1 MKHSE
6 KIDWMILWAH
16 KNKVRLE
23 LEGECGLGRECVGI
37 LAEGHY
43 PDYKW
48 YDEDWNRADNN
59 GDVWIPDNAYH
70 KHECVAVLG
79 RGEVAE
85 AQLYDWLKWFDD
97 NNFKVEV
104 SDKVIPKDLDP
115 LIIMLQGIHE
125 VRMVKQNV

>member
-1 MKHSE
+1 MNHKE
-6 KIDWMILWAH
+6 KIEWMVLWAH
-16 KNKVRLE
+16 KNKVLLE
-23 LEGECGLGRECVGI
+23 LEGECGFGRECVGI

-43 PDYKW
+43 PDYQW
-48 YDEDWNRADNN
+48 YDSDWNRADNN

-97 NNFKVEV
+97 NNFKVEITPREIQ
-104 SDKVIPKDLDP
+104 KGIDP
-115 LIIMLQGIHE
+115 LFLMIQGMYN
-125 VRMVKQNV
+125 VRMVKG

>member
-1 MKHSE
+1 MNHSE

-16 KNKVRLE
+16 KNKVVLE
-23 LEGECGLGRECVGI
+23 LEGEVGLGRECVGI

-43 PDYKW
+43 PDYQW
-48 YDEDWNRADNN
+48 YDADYSHRADNN

-97 NNFKVEV
+97 NNFKVEITPREIQ
-104 SDKVIPKDLDP
+104 KGIDP
-115 LIIMLQGIHE
+115 LFLMIQGMYN
-125 VRMVKQNV
+125 VRMVKG